1 MTLNSYS
8 FPAAELAE
16 LDLGNPCLPEPGLMT
31 GGCPSDAD
39 LARLKQAG
47 FKTALDLR
55 PSTEWNGDDFA
66 GRVERAG
73 LVFLQLPVSGVDT
86 VDQEQ
91 MRQFWA
97 YWNNPSL
104 KPMLVHCASG
114 NRVGALLAL
123 AAYQC
128 GGLAAE
134 EAMQRGL
141 AAGLKASEA
150 MVRARLKL

>member
-1 MTLNSYS
+1 MTLKPFTLDVSG
-8 FPAAELAE
+8 
-16 LDLGNPCLPEPGLMT
+16 LDLGNPCQPEPGLLT

-55 PSTEWNGDDFA
+55 PSSEWNGEDFA

-86 VDQEQ
+86 VNDDQT
-91 MRQFWA
+91 RQFWA
-97 YWNNPSL
+97 YWNDARL
-104 KPMLVHCASG
+104 QPMLVHCASG

-123 AAYQC
+123 AAC
-128 GGLAAE
+128 RHGGLDIDAALE
-134 EAMQRGL
+134 KGL
-141 AAGLKASEA
+141 AAGLKASEPT
-150 MVRARLKL
+150 VRTMLAA